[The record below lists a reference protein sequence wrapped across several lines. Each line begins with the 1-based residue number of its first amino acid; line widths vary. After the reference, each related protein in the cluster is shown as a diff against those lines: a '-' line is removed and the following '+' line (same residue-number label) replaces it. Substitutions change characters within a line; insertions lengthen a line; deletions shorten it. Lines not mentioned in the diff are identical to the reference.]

1 MGDSQGANS
10 RRVTKEGAIE
20 VFEELVVLR
29 SARKG
34 RAWSR
39 LGASDSAGISASAH
53 HATNNPLGVLVQLLR
68 GGREVVWGWG
78 CMPTD
83 DAQASEE
90 FGVGAAEH
98 VGRVSSTEERPIART
113 TRLILGEPI
122 GPQRS
127 WQLHY
132 PNCDPD
138 NRLIWR
144 VLCPH
149 HHALPKGEVYS

>member
-1 MGDSQGANS
+1 MREMA
-10 RRVTKEGAIE
+10 
-20 VFEELVVLR
+20 VLR
-29 SARKG
+29 SPRKG
-34 RAWSR
+34 IARSR
-39 LGASDSAGISASAH
+39 LRASDSAGISASAL
-53 HATNNPLGVLVQLLR
+53 HAANNPLGALVQFLR

-78 CMPTD
+78 CIPTD
-83 DAQASEE
+83 DTQASIE

-98 VGRVSSTEERPIART
+98 VGRVSSTEERPIAWT
-113 TRLILGEPI
+113 TRLVLGEPI

-138 NRLIWR
+138 NRMIWQ

-149 HHALPKGEVYS
+149 HHPPP